1 MTEME
6 KNQFFD
12 NPLMRTKITSAN
24 VKPKE
29 MILGYFLGAFCAFIS
44 NAIFGAYLNRYYSD
58 VLGWTDTA
66 KFGIFSAVLPMVSVI
81 FVILGN
87 LLVGRLIDNTRTS
100 QGKAR
105 PYMLLSAPLVTIAIA
120 LLFLTPQNGSP
131 STQMIWIA
139 LSYNFYYAVAYP
151 FFYTAHSSMVA
162 CLRETPITGECWQH
176 FPMHPVW
183 LL

>member
-29 MILGYFLGAFCAFIS
+29 MILGYFLGPFCAFIS

-100 QGKAR
+100 QGKASR
-105 PYMLLSAPLVTIAIA
+105 RTHLWTPLTKLALVCLL
-120 LLFLTPQNGSP
+120 LLEKNGSP

-139 LSYNFYYAVAYP
+139 LSYNFY
-151 FFYTAHSSMVA
+151 
-162 CLRETPITGECWQH
+162 
-176 FPMHPVW
+176 
-183 LL
+183 

>member
-1 MTEME
+1 ME

-29 MILGYFLGAFCAFIS
+29 MILGYFLGPFCAFIS

-81 FVILGN
+81 FVILGKSS
-87 LLVGRLIDNTRTS
+87 GRASD
-100 QGKAR
+100 
-105 PYMLLSAPLVTIAIA
+105 
-120 LLFLTPQNGSP
+120 
-131 STQMIWIA
+131 
-139 LSYNFYYAVAYP
+139 
-151 FFYTAHSSMVA
+151 
-162 CLRETPITGECWQH
+162 
-176 FPMHPVW
+176 
-183 LL
+183 

>member
-29 MILGYFLGAFCAFIS
+29 MILGYFLGPFCAFIS

-81 FVILGN
+81 FVILD
-87 LLVGRLIDNTRTS
+87 LTFCKVCTHFRDNS
-100 QGKAR
+100 H
-105 PYMLLSAPLVTIAIA
+105 SV
-120 LLFLTPQNGSP
+120 F
-131 STQMIWIA
+131 
-139 LSYNFYYAVAYP
+139 SYYGYDT
-151 FFYTAHSSMVA
+151 FFHGFSSSS
-162 CLRETPITGECWQH
+162 
-176 FPMHPVW
+176 
-183 LL
+183 